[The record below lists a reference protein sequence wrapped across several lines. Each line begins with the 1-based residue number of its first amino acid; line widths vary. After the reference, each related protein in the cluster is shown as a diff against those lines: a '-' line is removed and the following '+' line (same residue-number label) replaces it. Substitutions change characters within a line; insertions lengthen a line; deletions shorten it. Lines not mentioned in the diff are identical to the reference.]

1 MTTPERPAGP
11 PEPGPAGPEPGPL
24 GPVPPPPGALR
35 PTSRPEARDLRNAE
49 RRRRMWESREVQLY
63 RREARRRGWGPP
75 WGPPPA
81 RPEWWPADELWPPAG
96 GHARPWRGFG
106 CLFGFLFV
114 LGILGVL
121 ALGVRFVGDILAAP
135 GPAGVFIRL
144 AALLVLVAL
153 LAGLVRGGFAIRK
166 TGTVLDDLVR
176 QTARVEAGD
185 YTARVESPDRIPDP
199 VRDLTRGF
207 NTMAARLEADET
219 QRRTLLADVTH
230 ELRTPLAVV
239 QGNVEAI
246 LDGVHPADEVHLGA
260 ILEETRVLG
269 RLIEDLRTLALSEAG
284 SLSLH
289 REPTDLDV
297 LIADVATSFAA
308 AADTAEVTI
317 RTELDQ
323 ELPLLDVDP
332 VRIREVI
339 GNLVGN
345 ALRHTPAG
353 GSITISARRVADVP
367 DQGPAVELTVRD
379 TGPGIPPDL
388 LPHVFERFARG
399 PDSSGTGLGLSIA
412 RGLVELHGGTI
423 AAATPPGGGTEIRI
437 VLPIGRP

>member
-1 MTTPERPAGP
+1 MSSSRSSPA
-11 PEPGPAGPEPGPL
+11 
-24 GPVPPPPGALR
+24 
-35 PTSRPEARDLRNAE
+35 
-49 RRRRMWESREVQLY
+49 
-63 RREARRRGWGPP
+63 
-75 WGPPPA
+75 
-81 RPEWWPADELWPPAG
+81 
-96 GHARPWRGFG
+96 
-106 CLFGFLFV
+106 
-114 LGILGVL
+114 
-121 ALGVRFVGDILAAP
+121 
-135 GPAGVFIRL
+135 
-144 AALLVLVAL
+144 
-153 LAGLVRGGFAIRK
+153 VRGGLAIRK
-166 TGTVLDDLVR
+166 TGSVLDELVG

-185 YTARVESPDRIPDP
+185 YTARVESPERVPDP

-230 ELRTPLAVV
+230 EFRTPLAIV

-246 LDGVHPADEVHLGA
+246 LDGVHPADDIHLGA

-308 AADTAEVTI
+308 AADAAGVSI
-317 RTELDQ
+317 GTELDQ

-353 GSITISARRVADVP
+353 GAITISARRAADAP
-367 DQGPAVELTVRD
+367 DRAPSVELTVRD

>member
-1 MTTPERPAGP
+1 M
-11 PEPGPAGPEPGPL
+11 
-24 GPVPPPPGALR
+24 
-35 PTSRPEARDLRNAE
+35 
-49 RRRRMWESREVQLY
+49 
-63 RREARRRGWGPP
+63 
-75 WGPPPA
+75 
-81 RPEWWPADELWPPAG
+81 
-96 GHARPWRGFG
+96 
-106 CLFGFLFV
+106 
-114 LGILGVL
+114 L
-121 ALGVRFVGDILAAP
+121 ALATRFVGDILQAP

-144 AALLVLVAL
+144 AALLVLVAI

-166 TGTVLDDLVR
+166 TGSVLDDLVR

-185 YTARVESPDRIPDP
+185 YTARVESPDRVPDP

-230 ELRTPLAVV
+230 ELRTPLAIV

-246 LDGVHPADEVHLGA
+246 LDGVHPADDVHLGA

-308 AADTAEVTI
+308 AADAAGVTI
-317 RTELDQ
+317 GTELDG
-323 ELPLLDVDP
+323 ELPLVDVDP
-332 VRIREVI
+332 VRIREVV

-353 GSITISARRVADVP
+353 GSITISARRATAGGP
-367 DQGPAVELTVRD
+367 DRAPSVELAVRD
-379 TGPGIPPDL
+379 TGAGIPPDL
-388 LPHVFERFARG
+388 LPHVFERFTRG

-423 AAATPPGGGTEIRI
+423 AAALPQGGGTEIRI
-437 VLPIGRP
+437 VLPIGRA

>member
-1 MTTPERPAGP
+1 
-11 PEPGPAGPEPGPL
+11 
-24 GPVPPPPGALR
+24 
-35 PTSRPEARDLRNAE
+35 
-49 RRRRMWESREVQLY
+49 MWESREVQLY

-81 RPEWWPADELWPPAG
+81 RPDWWPTGEAWPPA
-96 GHARPWRGFG
+96 HAQARPWRGFG
-106 CLFGFLFV
+106 CLFGLLFV
-114 LGILGVL
+114 TGILGVL
-121 ALGVRFVGDILAAP
+121 ALATRFVGDILDAP
-135 GPAGVFIRL
+135 GPAGVLIRL
-144 AALLVLVAL
+144 AALLVLIAI

-166 TGTVLDDLVR
+166 TGSILDDLVR

-185 YTARVESPDRIPDP
+185 YGARVESPERVPDP

-246 LDGVHPADEVHLGA
+246 LDRVHPADDAHLGA

-308 AADTAEVTI
+308 AADTAGVTI
-317 RTELDQ
+317 GTELDG
-323 ELPLLDVDP
+323 EVPLLDVDP
-332 VRIREVI
+332 VRIREVV

-353 GSITISARRVADVP
+353 GSITISARRAAADGP
-367 DQGPAVELTVRD
+367 DAGSVELAVRD
-379 TGPGIPPDL
+379 TGAGISPDL

-423 AAATPPGGGTEIRI
+423 AAASPAGGGTEIRI
-437 VLPIGRP
+437 VLPIGRA

>member
-1 MTTPERPAGP
+1 
-11 PEPGPAGPEPGPL
+11 
-24 GPVPPPPGALR
+24 
-35 PTSRPEARDLRNAE
+35 
-49 RRRRMWESREVQLY
+49 
-63 RREARRRGWGPP
+63 
-75 WGPPPA
+75 
-81 RPEWWPADELWPPAG
+81 
-96 GHARPWRGFG
+96 
-106 CLFGFLFV
+106 
-114 LGILGVL
+114 
-121 ALGVRFVGDILAAP
+121 
-135 GPAGVFIRL
+135 
-144 AALLVLVAL
+144 
-153 LAGLVRGGFAIRK
+153 
-166 TGTVLDDLVR
+166 
-176 QTARVEAGD
+176 
-185 YTARVESPDRIPDP
+185 
-199 VRDLTRGF
+199 
-207 NTMAARLEADET
+207 MAARLEADET

-260 ILEETRVLG
+260 ILEETRVLD

-308 AADTAEVTI
+308 AADAAGVTI

-332 VRIREVI
+332 VRIREVV

-353 GSITISARRVADVP
+353 GSITISARRAADVP
-367 DQGPAVELTVRD
+367 DRRAGGRAHGPRHRSGHRRRTCCPTSSSGSPA
-379 TGPGIPPDL
+379 
-388 LPHVFERFARG
+388 A

-423 AAATPPGGGTEIRI
+423 VAADAARRRDRDPDRAPDRPALTPHRRSGSF
-437 VLPIGRP
+437 VLPDPARRRGCARARSPVTL